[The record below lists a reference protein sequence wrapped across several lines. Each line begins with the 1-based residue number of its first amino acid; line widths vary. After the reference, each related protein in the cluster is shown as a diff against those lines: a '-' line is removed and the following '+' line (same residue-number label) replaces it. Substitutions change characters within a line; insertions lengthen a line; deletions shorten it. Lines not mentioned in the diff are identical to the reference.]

1 MKCMFVIPTKNS
13 GYIENCVRSIRDAG
27 HTDDICVVDS
37 KSEDKSYID
46 HIKKYNVIVE
56 DITNVHYIDGA
67 IWHCYEKYKDV
78 DFFYVLHDS
87 MVVNNNLSPITKN
100 DFTAF
105 CYFNFD
111 QNGLHFP
118 ESQYAIQKLHSLGED
133 VSNMENIVGLF
144 GITFY
149 CKRYVLDELKKQNL
163 HKILPN
169 SKIEMCGSERIWGY
183 YLWKIGFDIRISN
196 LRNYWV
202 KDDKTN
208 YITKLHPTETNN
220 QRL

>member
-1 MKCMFVIPTKNS
+1 MKSMFVIPTKNS
-13 GYIENCVRSIRDAG
+13 GYIENCIKSIRDVG
-27 HTDDICVVDS
+27 HTEDICVVDS
-37 KSEDKSYID
+37 NSEDKSYFD
-46 HIKKYNVIVE
+46 HIKKYNVIIE
-56 DITNVHYIDGA
+56 DISNINYVDGA

-87 MVVNNNLSPITKN
+87 MIINHNLTPITKN

-105 CYFNFD
+105 CYFYNK
-111 QNGLHFP
+111 NALHLS
-118 ESQYAIQKLHSLGED
+118 ESQYAIQKLHSVGED

-163 HKILPN
+163 HMILPR
-169 SKIEMCGSERIWGY
+169 SKLEMCGSERIWGY
-183 YLWKIGFDIRISN
+183 YLWKLGYDIRISN

-208 YITKLHPTETNN
+208 YIIKLHPGDTDNH
-220 QRL
+220 RS